1 MTYWIGDIPALDLV
15 LEPARRGEPITL
27 ADFTAAQ
34 TQVELRTFDGVLVP
48 AVFTVTFDTD
58 DIDDI
63 DRVIL
68 TWPSASVFTIAGLH
82 TLNVTL
88 SGVAGS
94 PRERLAPVYLVVQA
108 DDGWHTLDS
117 SRIEWPDSDGLSDV
131 QLFQVLELGRQQV
144 AAYAPKLALNTR
156 PPVNYRHAQ
165 LMQARNLLNAGRAE
179 GEGEGEFVLRP
190 FPLDWMVRQTLR
202 PHQIIGV
209 VA

>member
-27 ADFTAAQ
+27 TPFSAAQ
-34 TQVELRTFDGVLVP
+34 TQIELRTFDGVLVP
-48 AVFTVTFDTD
+48 AVFTITFDTD
-58 DIDDI
+58 DLDDI

-68 TWPSASVFTIAGLH
+68 AWPPASVFTIAGLH

-88 SGVAGS
+88 RGTSGS

-108 DDGWHTLDS
+108 DDGWHTLDTA
-117 SRIEWPDSDGLSDV
+117 RIEWPDSDGLSDV
-131 QLFQVLELGRQQV
+131 QLFQILELGRQQV
-144 AAYAPKLALNTR
+144 AAYAPKLALNAR